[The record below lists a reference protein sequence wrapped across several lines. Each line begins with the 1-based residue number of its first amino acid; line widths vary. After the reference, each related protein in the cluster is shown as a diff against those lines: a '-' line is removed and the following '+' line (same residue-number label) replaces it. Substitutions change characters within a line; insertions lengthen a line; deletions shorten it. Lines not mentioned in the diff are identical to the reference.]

1 MHYKIAHFSPLDLPK
16 SKQIPLSPPNW
27 NDIFSHDQAF
37 RPYYITSKQQ
47 KASQNSHK
55 RGIGI

>member
-1 MHYKIAHFSPLDLPK
+1 MHYKIAYFSPLDLPK

-37 RPYYITSKQQ
+37 RLHYITSKT
-47 KASQNSHK
+47 AES
-55 RGIGI
+55 